1 MHIGPGL
8 GVAIMMNNYFHD
20 MATGLM
26 VGSGFALHAILRI
39 QASMNTPEATL
50 FFLKTNF
57 HMKKLFKFALW
68 WVVLGGVP
76 RTIFYTS
83 FEWANA
89 ADKFKEASE
98 AYSVLS
104 DPQKRA
110 AYDRYG
116 FDGLRGQAG
125 THLFAQFFLCRRNCH
140 WPLPCLL
147 MSCFHFSIRSR
158 TLTSNP

>member
-1 MHIGPGL
+1 MQIGPGL

-26 VGSGFALHAILRI
+26 VGSGFALHAIMRI
-39 QASMNTPEATL
+39 QASMNSAEATL
-50 FFLKTNF
+50 FFLKTNH

-89 ADKFKEASE
+89 ADKLQIPALAVKHVMMFTAVVWGIV
-98 AYSVLS
+98 AWRRM
-104 DPQKRA
+104 QKKVDLLKQSLPA
-110 AYDRYG
+110 E
-116 FDGLRGQAG
+116 LRK
-125 THLFAQFFLCRRNCH
+125 TVE
-140 WPLPCLL
+140 
-147 MSCFHFSIRSR
+147 I
-158 TLTSNP
+158 